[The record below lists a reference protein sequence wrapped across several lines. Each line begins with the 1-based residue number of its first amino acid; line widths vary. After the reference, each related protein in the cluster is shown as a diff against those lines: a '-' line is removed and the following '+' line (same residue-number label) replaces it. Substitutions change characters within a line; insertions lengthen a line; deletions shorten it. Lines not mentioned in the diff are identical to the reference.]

1 MISTRRFF
9 NSAWQLLTRA
19 IGVSLA
25 MLFLMGFAQAASA
38 AQIVQSST
46 VELKPGESKK
56 LFISIENKTD
66 YTWYGGINKTSLYLY
81 GDSTIFKHSSWPK
94 ADLAATIDQSSVA
107 PGQTASASY
116 YVTAPSTPGTYT
128 ERFLLGDGAT
138 WHKYTV
144 IQVTF
149 KVSASAASNPAPT
162 TSQNTNAPVA
172 NPSQPSPAAS
182 AQLANTKYYFAEV
195 TDRGG
200 TEWQVDPG
208 AHFVVNIRIKNRGQR
223 SWNRDGAG
231 AVALINSLEKSP
243 FWDGS
248 WYGSRLAALQKEATV
263 AGGQEATFQVQLR
276 APSVPGSYSENFEL
290 YVDGISRV
298 SGSAFTLPIRVRMP
312 DQFVLNSNNG
322 NSADPSD
329 STGSYNGQ
337 LLLESHGP
345 FEGPGDATLSLNYGI
360 KNVGTA
366 VWNNQSIKLK
376 EVIPSLSGNL
386 SNVNHSSWPSFN
398 VAMQTTKVTEPG
410 HLTIVSFKVKVPAK
424 SGQYT
429 ARFALEAD
437 GNEVEYFDIPIKST
451 SDGHIETTPTTPT
464 SPTPATPSSPSI
476 TYPSNLPGEP
486 IIRVGIFATI
496 DDTMILGGVN
506 SGFSLTQNG
515 NPVCTFNLG
524 EEVKVVYDR
533 AGGVY
538 KASGP
543 RCQTQSTNYFVA
555 VAPDGLSPLE
565 VTDFYRPVSWLPGA
579 NDNKFR
585 GKLEL
590 RYTPATDKVWLINE
604 LPIEWYLK
612 GIAETSELSPI
623 EFHKTLLIAARTYA
637 MYHIERG
644 TKHANEYF
652 IVDAKYD
659 QVYKG
664 YGQEAR
670 SPTIARAID
679 ETRGVVV
686 SYEGKIA
693 ITPYFSRSDG
703 RTRDW
708 SEVWYGNVEWCKGV
722 AVPQDNGKTLW
733 GHGVGMSASGAL
745 AMAVHEGKTYDYIL
759 KYFYTGIDLKPWYR

>member
-1 MISTRRFF
+1 
-9 NSAWQLLTRA
+9 
-19 IGVSLA
+19 
-25 MLFLMGFAQAASA
+25 MLFFIALAHSSSA

-46 VELKPGESKK
+46 VNLKPGESKK
-56 LFISIENKTD
+56 LFVSIENKTD
-66 YTWYGGINKTSLYLY
+66 YTWYGGTSKTSLYLY
-81 GDSTIFKHSSWPK
+81 GDTTIFKHSSWPK
-94 ADLAATIDQSSVA
+94 ADLAAAIDQSSVA
-107 PGQTASASY
+107 PGQTASVSY
-116 YVTAPSTPGTYT
+116 WVTAPSQSGTYT
-128 ERFLLGDGAT
+128 ERFLLGDGTT

-149 KVSASAASNPAPT
+149 KVSATATSDPAPT
-162 TSQNTNAPVA
+162 TTPVATTPVA

-208 AHFVVNIRIKNRGQR
+208 AHFFVKVRIKNRGQR
-223 SWNRDGAG
+223 SWMREGAG
-231 AVALINSLEKSP
+231 AVAIINDSEKTP
-243 FWDGS
+243 FWDSS
-248 WYGSRLAALQKEATV
+248 WYGNRLAALQTESSV
-263 AGGQEATFQVQLR
+263 SGGQEATFSIQLR
-276 APSVPGSYSENFEL
+276 APSQPGSYSETFQL
-290 YVDGISRV
+290 YVDGISRI

-322 NSADPSD
+322 NSPDPST
-329 STGSYNGQ
+329 SSGSYDGQ
-337 LLLESHGP
+337 LLLEPRGP
-345 FEGPGDATLSLNYGI
+345 FDFPGDSTISLNYGI

-366 VWNNQSIKLK
+366 VWNNQAIKFK
-376 EVIPSLSGNL
+376 EIVPSLSGNQ
-386 SNVNHSSWPSFN
+386 SSVSHTSWPGAS
-398 VAMQTTKVTEPG
+398 VAMQKSNITEPG
-410 HLTIVSFKVKVPAK
+410 HLNIVSFKIKAPAK
-424 SGQYT
+424 TGQYT
-429 ARFALEAD
+429 VRFALEAD
-437 GNEVEYFDIPIKST
+437 GNEVEQFDIPVTVT
-451 SDGHIETTPTTPT
+451 SDGYIEAAPSTPSTPT
-464 SPTPATPSSPSI
+464 TPSSPSI

-486 IIRVGIFATI
+486 IIRVGIYATI
-496 DDTMILGGVN
+496 DDILMVAGV
-506 SGFSLTQNG
+506 STGFSLTQNG
-515 NPVCTFNLG
+515 QSVCTFNLG
-524 EEVKVVYDR
+524 EEAKVFYDR
-533 AGGVY
+533 ANGVY

-543 RCQTQSTNYFVA
+543 RCQIQSTQYFVA

-565 VTDFYRPVSWLPGA
+565 VTDFFRPVSWLPGA

-644 TKHANEYF
+644 TKHANEYY

-670 SPTIARAID
+670 SPTIARGID
-679 ETRGVVV
+679 ETRGIVV

-708 SEVWYGNVEWCKGV
+708 SEVWYGKVAWCKGV
-722 AVPQDNGKTLW
+722 PVPQDNGKTLW

-745 AMAVHEGKTYDYIL
+745 AMAVHEGKSYEYIL
-759 KYFYTGIDLKPWYR
+759 KYFYTGIDLKPWYK